1 MNGLNSGEPSSLSE
15 MDRCPSMSL
24 MLNFEFLAA
33 ILIPSAMHRL
43 RACVYKMG
51 FNFELCYLLFT
62 FSEAVLV
69 DVYSSVLA

>member
-1 MNGLNSGEPSSLSE
+1 
-15 MDRCPSMSL
+15 MSL
-24 MLNFEFLAA
+24 MLNLEFLAA